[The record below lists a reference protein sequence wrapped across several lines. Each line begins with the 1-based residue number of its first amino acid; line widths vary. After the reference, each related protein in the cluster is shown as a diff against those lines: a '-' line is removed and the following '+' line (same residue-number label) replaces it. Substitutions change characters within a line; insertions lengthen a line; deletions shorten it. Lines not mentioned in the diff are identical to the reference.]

1 MKHTRFRFWH
11 WMVGSVALLLLE
23 WAALKLFSA
32 LSIQI
37 GLIFA
42 ISVLGSLITIFVAT
56 EVIEEVRGAFHMILL
71 LCAVVLEF
79 VIFFAFQYLFLTHV
93 QPASFPTLLINPSSL
108 LLHSIMIFVFNPLYL
123 PATSAG
129 RILLL
134 IQTFAALGLAFFVIQ
149 NIGEFRR
156 KSLDKTT
163 QSKQM

>member
-1 MKHTRFRFWH
+1 M
-11 WMVGSVALLLLE
+11 LLLLVE
-23 WAALKLFSA
+23 WGILELFSIT
-32 LSIQI
+32 SVQ
-37 GLIFA
+37 
-42 ISVLGSLITIFVAT
+42 ISVLFVISVIGSLTTIFVAT
-56 EVIEEVRGAFHMILL
+56 EVIEEVRGAFRMILL

-79 VIFFAFQYLFLTHV
+79 VIFFAFQYFFLGTV
-93 QPASFPTLLINPSSL
+93 QPGSFPTLLLNPSSL

-156 KSLDKTT
+156 KSLDRNFLRRKTG
-163 QSKQM
+163 